1 MDNKIRNILINSL
14 KYKSNFIKKRNS
26 GKDKINI
33 NITSRRNSE
42 FSSLENQDKIRK
54 IKNKENHS
62 TSNLIKIKKNNIKR
76 VSFLSPIINRKKSL
90 PKNNILSNINNITN
104 KYKKEENAKNTFY
117 NNPKNKKGF
126 FNMKKPFNYDKYKD
140 PLILLYDNIKN
151 KPQIKKE
158 DVDDIKKYLTSKGK
172 TINLNFHFIDF
183 FKQVKRITD
192 HIDIERKTKRVFH
205 PFLTYKQIQK
215 LDEVTKI
222 NSKVYGL
229 DIDYMNH
236 IFDFKSSNSE
246 SIQAN
251 LE

>member
-1 MDNKIRNILINSL
+1 
-14 KYKSNFIKKRNS
+14 
-26 GKDKINI
+26 
-33 NITSRRNSE
+33 
-42 FSSLENQDKIRK
+42 
-54 IKNKENHS
+54 
-62 TSNLIKIKKNNIKR
+62 
-76 VSFLSPIINRKKSL
+76 
-90 PKNNILSNINNITN
+90 
-104 KYKKEENAKNTFY
+104 
-117 NNPKNKKGF
+117 
-126 FNMKKPFNYDKYKD
+126 MKKPFNYDKYKD

-151 KPQIKKE
+151 KPQIKKK
-158 DVDDIKKYLTSKGK
+158 DIDDIRKHLTSKGK
-172 TINLNFHFIDF
+172 TINLNFHSIDF